1 MDSAVV
7 FSTFFV
13 VVSMGTVV
21 SEYETAGVVESSCF
35 FLPQEQRHASISNI
49 HNEILKCFITN
60 PYKKS
65 SGVTEITPLVDW
77 LDYLPPMMPPMRPII
92 ASMIGL
98 RVGST
103 LASKKPLIVSKIE
116 LKSMDYLSFF

>member
-1 MDSAVV
+1 
-7 FSTFFV
+7 
-13 VVSMGTVV
+13 
-21 SEYETAGVVESSCF
+21 
-35 FLPQEQRHASISNI
+35 LPQEQRHASISNI

-92 ASMIGL
+92 ASM
-98 RVGST
+98 VG
-103 LASKKPLIVSKIE
+103 LIVSKIV
-116 LKSMDYLSFF
+116 LNSMDYLSFFKLVLGSFLCIIYQRKQKKKRTFFEKTLQN

>member
-1 MDSAVV
+1 MRRQVWYNPPS
-7 FSTFFV
+7 
-13 VVSMGTVV
+13 
-21 SEYETAGVVESSCF
+21 F